1 METSGAEYMKVRNLD
16 AFAQKLYDYSRSETN
31 PYIVGVTGSVGKTNT
46 VAFLEH
52 LLKES
57 NSDVVRFY
65 SKRLTPL
72 SVMCHYINRV
82 EQATPFVVMEY
93 SAYLREHVGKLSELL
108 PPNIAFLTNI
118 YDTHLNP
125 GMFTNHTDILQ
136 SKLKIKPKASVGFI
150 NDNVV
155 QQLGISRP
163 DGWNGFEVTVPEYLS
178 NNLLPPTLRTAELFT
193 VGKLL
198 AQELNIPESV
208 LNRAYETYIPAE
220 KRIRKVNYRGK
231 DIYFHGETS
240 GGSRLWS
247 WFETYDQT
255 APWFMV
261 DSIDFSEENPLG
273 FKNLLEKVFESD
285 KTYVL
290 DTPQN
295 REILPVKVQFVSDDI
310 FNDIMRNKINGYVVY
325 HKALANR
332 QEGFNPEKYI
342 NARW

>member
-1 METSGAEYMKVRNLD
+1 
-16 AFAQKLYDYSRSETN
+16 
-31 PYIVGVTGSVGKTNT
+31 
-46 VAFLEH
+46 
-52 LLKES
+52 
-57 NSDVVRFY
+57 
-65 SKRLTPL
+65 
-72 SVMCHYINRV
+72 
-82 EQATPFVVMEY
+82 MEY